1 MIKSYFCGPSE
12 FLSVSLQALIDKSKW
27 TRKKGRGREN
37 DFEMPMLLF

>member
-1 MIKSYFCGPSE
+1 MIKSYFCGTSE